1 MQEPV
6 AGNEAK
12 AKEMRESVELV
23 NERLSRRGRRRV
35 ETEALGRCQ
44 FFLVQ
49 QSGNLDMSVA
59 QLRETIC
66 DYIKQM
72 VENFENFVPEEL

>member
-1 MQEPV
+1 MDMMRKALEEWMTKQAMQDSV

-12 AKEMRESVELV
+12 AKEIRESVALV
-23 NERLSRRGRRRV
+23 NERLSGRGRRRV

-44 FFLVQ
+44 FISVQ

-59 QLRETIC
+59 QLRET
-66 DYIKQM
+66 
-72 VENFENFVPEEL
+72 